1 MRCEPAKVWTVEGV
15 LSAPPLPLK
24 PTEMTEIDQSLVAV
38 KQLSAAVK
46 FLKETGVIRSRRF
59 TGDIGEWY
67 VEQLYNAQRPTSQT
81 QKGWDLILPAT
92 GERLQVKT
100 QSFDQRNRWNYLES
114 ENTLFDRLI
123 VVILTES
130 FGLRNIYD
138 VPAAELTA
146 IIRVGKENKPYYH
159 WDDLIRWQIDP
170 ESLPGFIKVKD
181 LIEVH
186 HL

>member
-1 MRCEPAKVWTVEGV
+1 
-15 LSAPPLPLK
+15 
-24 PTEMTEIDQSLVAV
+24 MTEIDQSVVAV

-59 TGDIGEWY
+59 IGDIGEWY
-67 VEQLYNAQRPTSQT
+67 VEQLYNAEKPTSQT

-100 QSFDQRNRWNYLES
+100 QSFDQQNCWNYLES
-114 ENTLFDRLI
+114 DSTLFDRLI
-123 VVILTES
+123 VVILTDS
-130 FGLRNIYD
+130 FSLQDLFY
-138 VPAAELTA
+138 VPTPDLKSM
-146 IIRVGKENKPYYH
+146 IRVGNENKPTYN
-159 WDDLIRWQIDP
+159 WDDLIHWQID
-170 ESLPGFIKVKD
+170 SRTLLGFTKVKD

>member
-1 MRCEPAKVWTVEGV
+1 
-15 LSAPPLPLK
+15 
-24 PTEMTEIDQSLVAV
+24 MTKMNQSIAAV
-38 KQLSAAVK
+38 KQLSDAIK
-46 FLKETGVIRSRRF
+46 LLKTTGVIRSRRF

-67 VEQLYNAQRPTSQT
+67 VEQLYNAEKPTSQT

-100 QSFDQRNRWNYLES
+100 QSFDQQNRWNYLES
-114 ENTLFDRLI
+114 ESNLFDRLI
-123 VVILTES
+123 VVILTDS
-130 FGLRNIYD
+130 FSLRNLYD

-170 ESLPGFIKVKD
+170 KNLPGYSRVKD
-181 LIEVH
+181 LIE
-186 HL
+186 LG